1 MTNVE
6 GLSCEAI
13 LRMMPGL
20 QPEGQV
26 REGQPIIA
34 ACVLWMQP
42 ESGCAFG
49 ASPRAHLVPRQG
61 RRVQQLTR

>member
-26 REGQPIIA
+26 RKGQARIA
-34 ACVLWMQP
+34 ACGIWMQP
-42 ESGCAFG
+42 EAGCAVA

-61 RRVQQLTR
+61 RRAQQLTR